1 MPENTDAIATSDEI
15 PANVRP
21 YIETPED
28 TAEKLAAEE
37 TRQRLAELGAFPRRY
52 AIMTAPDAEDLP
64 VYDSQADAIRY
75 QGRMFVPA
83 EETRSLDMLQNVF
96 EGQAYFQGLLGQ
108 DYARM
113 NTQELANYIKDQVL
127 ALLDEGHEVLAEVSW
142 KPWAKDQFVNHKEA
156 GGEAADILCFLV
168 NICLA
173 VGLDAQTFYSL
184 WREKATRNI
193 ARQEK
198 AGGYS
203 QVDGK
208 CPTCRRAIDDLK
220 AKGISTGNFGGVD
233 FCDQPECI
241 TAYRTNN
248 MEHANPAGTSTF
260 GEN

>member
-1 MPENTDAIATSDEI
+1 MPENTDAIATPDDI
-15 PANVRP
+15 PAELRP
-21 YIETPED
+21 HIEAPED
-28 TAEKLAAEE
+28 TAAATDLAKA
-37 TRQRLAELGAFPRRY
+37 RLAELEAFPMRY
-52 AIMTAPDAEDLP
+52 VMPADDLP
-64 VYDSQADAIRY
+64 VYDLQADAVRF
-75 QGRMFVPA
+75 QGRMFIPQD
-83 EETRSLDMLQNVF
+83 ETRSLDMLQNVF

-113 NTQELANYIKDQVL
+113 DTQELANYIKDQVL

-173 VGLDAQTFYSL
+173 VGLDAQAFYAL

-193 ARQEK
+193 ERQEK

-220 AKGISTGNFGGVD
+220 AKNISTGNFGGVD
-233 FCDQPECI
+233 FCDRPECI
-241 TAYRTNN
+241 TAYRT
-248 MEHANPAGTSTF
+248 EKGI
-260 GEN
+260 

>member
-37 TRQRLAELGAFPRRY
+37 TRLAQY
-52 AIMTAPDAEDLP
+52 NAE
-64 VYDSQADAIRY
+64 ADAILF

-83 EETRSLDMLQNVF
+83 DEVQTKTADMLQNVF

-113 NTQELANYIKDQVL
+113 DTQELANYIKDQVL
-127 ALLDEGHEVLAEVSW
+127 ALTDEAHEALAEVSW
-142 KPWAKDQFVNHKEA
+142 KPWAKDQFVNHA
-156 GGEAADILCFLV
+156 PLGGEAADILCFLV

-173 VGLDAQTFYSL
+173 VGLTADQFYAL

-193 ARQEK
+193 ARQQK